1 MKNCRK
7 SRVEKCEIFTK
18 PLYLYL
24 YVQITRLEGVN
35 GNMALGL
42 HLLGSSGFDL
52 PGVVNAFRLG
62 PGRGEMGFC
71 WKGLVRYGGQAPF
84 AF

>member
-1 MKNCRK
+1 
-7 SRVEKCEIFTK
+7 
-18 PLYLYL
+18 
-24 YVQITRLEGVN
+24 
-35 GNMALGL
+35 MALGL

-71 WKGLVRYGGQAPF
+71 WKGLVRHGGRAPSLF
-84 AF
+84 EGFLPGQLANCPSSGSASWSVS